1 MRTSSALLLACWHSV
16 LDTDSIGRLAPT
28 LALVLSAALYLT
40 STPSYGQQNPFNQ
53 VLGNTD
59 QGIVLPQSVP
69 LVPRQ
74 DAGAL
79 AEVQAYRNAISLGSW
94 MDMQGTGQFT
104 STATDST
111 GGKNPHNATLWI
123 RDHHGYRLDIQKPN
137 GTSSLRMDGSY
148 GVVQHADG
156 RMRSMDARDA
166 VAGLLAFPALMEA
179 TFPASTV
186 MLIDQGPATVDGT
199 TLHRITVEKPWPGD
213 PVDAATGNPL
223 TTVTDLYFS
232 PQTHLLMKSSLSVL
246 GSQPSPE
253 QMLEVVT
260 YGSYSAAN
268 GMLLPHSYRQTLNG
282 QILWTLEL
290 NQIHLNQGLPQSDFY
305 F

>member
-1 MRTSSALLLACWHSV
+1 MRTRTPWFFCCRYSA
-16 LDTDSIGRLAPT
+16 DGRFGRPALTPV
-28 LALVLSAALYLT
+28 LVLGTALYLAIL
-40 STPSYGQQNPFNQ
+40 PIYGQQTPFTQ
-53 VLGNTD
+53 IAGNTD

-69 LVPRQ
+69 LVSRQ

-79 AEVQAYRNAISLGSW
+79 AEIRAYRNAISLGAW
-94 MDMQGTGQFT
+94 VDMQGTGQLT

-123 RDHHGYRLDIQKPN
+123 RDHHGYRLDVQKPN
-137 GTSSLRMDGSY
+137 GTSSLRMDAQY
-148 GVVQHADG
+148 GVVQHANG
-156 RMRSMDARDA
+156 NVRSMDARDA

-179 TFPASTV
+179 NFPVSDV
-186 MLIDQGPATVDGT
+186 MLIDQGPATVDGAA
-199 TLHRITVEKPWPGD
+199 LHRITVEKPWPGD

-223 TTVTDLYFS
+223 TTVTDLYFN
-232 PQTHLLMKSSLSVL
+232 PQTHLLMKSALAVL

-260 YGSYSAAN
+260 YGGYSAAN

-290 NQIHLNQGLPQSDFY
+290 NQIHLNQGLPQSDFH